1 MLGRERI
8 DWAVP
13 ISMILDKTAQSGV
26 EGGGQREHSGF
37 AAIYGSNREDRGGA
51 ADEVGANSGEHYVT
65 EARGIAYFQREE
77 KLQHNLCAL
86 CTKDG

>member
-13 ISMILDKTAQSGV
+13 ISMILDKTTQRWC
-26 EGGGQREHSGF
+26 GGLAEDF
-37 AAIYGSNREDRGGA
+37 ADIYGSNREDRDGA

-65 EARGIAYFQREE
+65 KAWGIAYFQREE